1 MAALPRPAWAQTF
14 PTRPLTVIV
23 PFAAGGPTDTVT
35 RLVAEAMGR
44 ELGQT
49 MVVENAGGA
58 GGTIGAQR
66 VANARPDGYT
76 LLLHHIGMAT
86 TPSLY
91 RRLAYDPV
99 GGFEPIGLVTE
110 VPMTLVGKRDFPAN
124 TLAEAIAVIRR
135 DQEKLNYAN
144 AGIGAASHLCGLLLM
159 KAVDAPMT
167 TVPFRG
173 TGPAMQELL
182 AGRIDLMC
190 DQTTSTTEQIN
201 GGAIKVFAT
210 TTPNRLATLP
220 NVPTS
225 TEAGLPEFQVT
236 SGTGSMRRR
245 APRPSWSP
253 GCRRRCRWRCATR
266 SWSPASPSWA
276 PSRWRRTGRRR
287 RRCAPSGW
295 PTSPSGSR
303 SSRAPASTPTEGHG
317 RLRAA
322 CRKSSVRHAA
332 LACRLQKQTSTPPG
346 GSAFRRSAL
355 RPAFTPC
362 RPACEPAGQSSRQAE
377 EQEWTA

>member
-1 MAALPRPAWAQTF
+1 MTRLARRALLALACAWPPSRRRPGAQHF
-14 PTRPLTVIV
+14 PSRTITIIV

-44 ELGQT
+44 DLGQT
-49 MVVENAGGA
+49 VVVENAGGA

-66 VANARPDGYT
+66 VAQARPDGYT

-110 VPMTLVGKRDFPAN
+110 VPMTLVAKKRLPGQYPGRGD
-124 TLAEAIAVIRR
+124 RR
-135 DQEKLNYAN
+135 SSAASSEKLNYAN

-159 KAVDAPMT
+159 KAVDTPMT

-201 GGAIKVFAT
+201 GGADQGLRRHHAG
-210 TTPNRLATLP
+210 PAWRPCP

-225 TEAGLPEFQVT
+225 AEAGLPDFEVT
-236 SGTGSMRRR
+236 VWHGLYAPKGTPAERSR
-245 APRPSWSP
+245 S
-253 GCRRRCRWRCATR
+253 GCRRPCRWRCATR
-266 SWSPASPSWA
+266 SWSPASPSSA
-276 PSRWRRTGRRR
+276 PRRWRRTRATPAAHRAFWLADIAKWKPIIQARRPVRRLRLSGRRFCSTGR
-287 RRCAPSGW
+287 VRAIAAPV
-295 PTSPSGSR
+295 PR
-303 SSRAPASTPTEGHG
+303 PA
-317 RLRAA
+317 
-322 CRKSSVRHAA
+322 
-332 LACRLQKQTSTPPG
+332 
-346 GSAFRRSAL
+346 RRS
-355 RPAFTPC
+355 C
-362 RPACEPAGQSSRQAE
+362 RPRS
-377 EQEWTA
+377 